1 MTVNTIQDSKKGFLH
16 IYTGEGKGKTTAAL
30 GLALR
35 AMGAG
40 WRVFFAQF
48 LKHGDF
54 SEIKALKRFHEQC
67 TVRQYGTGRFI
78 RGKPTESDIKQ
89 AQEGL
94 KEILKTAQT
103 HAYHIYI
110 LDEINVAVHFGL
122 LSLNDVMMFL
132 EQMPKDVEII
142 MTGRWAPKELIEQAD
157 LVTEMN
163 CLAHYYEQGV
173 SAREGIEK

>member
-1 MTVNTIQDSKKGFLH
+1 MTETPTQKGKKGFLH

-30 GLALR
+30 GLMLR
-35 AMGAG
+35 AIGAG

-54 SEIKALKRFHEQC
+54 SEIKALRRFEDQC
-67 TVRQYGTGRFI
+67 TLRQYGTGRFI
-78 RGKPTESDIKQ
+78 RGKPTENDIKQ
-89 AQEGL
+89 AKDGL
-94 KEILKTAQT
+94 KEILKIAQT
-103 HAYHIYI
+103 HAYDLYI

-122 LSLNDVMMFL
+122 LSLNEVLYFL

-142 MTGRWAPKELIEQAD
+142 MTGRWAHKELIERAD

-173 SAREGIEK
+173 PAREGIEK